1 MSATDIMLIT
11 GASSGFGRLMA
22 ETFARKGYTVY
33 ASMRHVGGR
42 NAAAC
47 EALRALAEAEGLSLH
62 VIDLDVTNEAS
73 VANAVR
79 AVIERAGRID
89 ILVNNAGFG
98 YIGLNETATLD
109 DVQRQFD
116 TNFFGVVRMNRAVLP
131 HMRLQGRG
139 LLVYVSS
146 GGGRIVV
153 PFLGPYCA
161 SKFALEALA
170 ESYHYQLYG
179 LGIDSVI
186 IQPGRYATAVAAK
199 GVHSSDPARAA
210 GYGEIAAQLERAGAA
225 FLASFSAPNCPDP
238 QEVVDAVAEVVAMPS
253 GARPLRLPVGL
264 LRGHLESVN
273 QATVQPQAAILE
285 AFGLAG
291 LMKRTTRMSYDV

>member
-1 MSATDIMLIT
+1 
-11 GASSGFGRLMA
+11 
-22 ETFARKGYTVY
+22 
-33 ASMRHVGGR
+33 
-42 NAAAC
+42 
-47 EALRALAEAEGLSLH
+47 
-62 VIDLDVTNEAS
+62 

-98 YIGLNETATLD
+98 YIGLNETATLE

-116 TNFFGVVRMNRAVLP
+116 TNVFGVVRMNRAVLP

-146 GGGRIVV
+146 SGGHIVV
-153 PFLGPYCA
+153 PFLGLYCA

-199 GVHSSDPARAA
+199 GVHSSDPPAQQDMARSP
-210 GYGEIAAQLERAGAA
+210 R
-225 FLASFSAPNCPDP
+225 SW
-238 QEVVDAVAEVVAMPS
+238 S
-253 GARPLRLPVGL
+253 GRARPSWRPFQLRTALILKRWSMRWRRSLPCRPAHG
-264 LRGHLESVN
+264 RCGGPSV
-273 QATVQPQAAILE
+273 
-285 AFGLAG
+285 FCAG
-291 LMKRTTRMSYDV
+291 LWSRSTKRWSSRKRPSWRRLALPDS